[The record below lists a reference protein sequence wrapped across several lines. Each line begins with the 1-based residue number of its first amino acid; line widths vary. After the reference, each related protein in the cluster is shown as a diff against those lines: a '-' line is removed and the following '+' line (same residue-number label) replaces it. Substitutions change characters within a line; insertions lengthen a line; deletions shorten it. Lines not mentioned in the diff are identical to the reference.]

1 MMTGVNEKMMA
12 KDLSKALEGKI
23 SGGHLLARA
32 FKEKGIAQVF
42 TLCGGFT
49 NPLLIGC
56 LDYGIDVVATRSEME
71 AGFLAAATARFK
83 REVAICIAEPSGFTN
98 YVSAVA
104 EAYFAGDPV
113 IFVGVS
119 SNSHHFD
126 NHGFKELPQA
136 EVVRSMTKYAVE
148 VNEAQR
154 MPWFFDKAFDIAS
167 NHPTGPVQLTVPLNF
182 LFTTQ
187 IDDQPHLNVRKFDPT
202 RRKVHRPWPNPDD
215 LAEVV
220 ELLNDAQKPVIIAG
234 QDVWHSGAEHDV
246 ADFAARI
253 NIPIFTPFTHLK
265 SVDVTHPMHMGLFEY
280 HQNPCSRLVSDECD
294 VILMLGEKL
303 AFPLNQ
309 GTAPLF
315 NPATTLISVNSTS
328 RELSNNMLA
337 DVRICADIK
346 SFLHALDAK
355 GGVGPVDPAW
365 AERICRSRKESLDI
379 YQADLS
385 SDSVPVHPMRLCL
398 EVLKSMGEA
407 DILVLDGGDIACWA
421 EIAINVWALEGHRIG
436 GVFAPGPWEQ
446 MGTGPA
452 FATAIQMAAPD
463 THVVLITG
471 DGSLGLAPGFTPME
485 TAIDR
490 NINVTMIVAN
500 NAQWGMIREQ
510 QKAMWGREIATK
522 LRDVE
527 YHRIFDAAGAF
538 AQLVTRPS
546 EVDEAVGRAIAHDGP
561 SFIEVKTR
569 GVASPITQGLIEMRV
584 RTAIE

>member
-1 MMTGVNEKMMA
+1 MQ
-12 KDLSKALEGKI
+12 KDLSKAAKGKI
-23 SGGHLLARA
+23 SGGHFLARA
-32 FKEKGIAQVF
+32 IKAKGIDQIF

-56 LDYGIDVVATRSEME
+56 LDYEIDVVAARNEME

-83 REVAICIAEPSGFTN
+83 REVAVCVAEPSGFTN
-98 YVSAVA
+98 YISAVA
-104 EAYFAGDPV
+104 EAHYAGDPV
-113 IFVGVS
+113 IFIGVS
-119 SNSHHFD
+119 SNTHHFD
-126 NHGFKELPQA
+126 NQGFKELPQA
-136 EVVRSMTKYAVE
+136 EVVRSMTKYSIE

-167 NHPTGPVQLTVPLNF
+167 NHPTGPVQLTIPINF
-182 LFTTQ
+182 LFTAQ
-187 IDDQPHLNVRKFDPT
+187 IDDKSESGIRTFDT
-202 RRKVHRPWPNPDD
+202 ARRKVHRPWPNPAD
-215 LAEVV
+215 LEEAVT
-220 ELLNDAQKPVIIAG
+220 LLNQAQKPIIISG
-234 QDVWHSGAEHDV
+234 QDAWHSGAEEDV
-246 ADFAARI
+246 MDFATKK
-253 NIPIFTPFTHLK
+253 NIPVFTPFTHLK
-265 SVDVTHPMHMGLFEY
+265 SVDVTHPMHMGLLEY

-309 GTAPLF
+309 GSAPLF
-315 NPATTLISVNSTS
+315 NPATTLVSVNATS

-337 DVRICADIK
+337 DVRIASDIK
-346 SFLHALDAK
+346 GFLEALDK
-355 GGVGPVDPAW
+355 NGDINPKDETWVQSI
-365 AERICRSRKESLDI
+365 RRSRKT
-379 YQADLS
+379 
-385 SDSVPVHPMRLCL
+385 SVEDYRETLRTDVAPIHPLRLCV
-398 EVLKSMGEA
+398 EVLKTLGED

-421 EIAINVWALEGHRIG
+421 EIAINFWAFEGHQIG

-452 FATAIQMAAPD
+452 FATAIQMAAP
-463 THVVLITG
+463 TANVVLITG

-490 NINVTMIVAN
+490 KVNVTMIVAN

-510 QKAMWGREIATK
+510 QTAMWGREIATQ

-538 AQLVTRPS
+538 SQLVACPTEINS
-546 EVDEAVGRAIAHDGP
+546 AVSQAIAHEGP
-561 SFIEVKTR
+561 SFIEAKTQ

-584 RTAIE
+584 KTAIE